1 MINPEQK
8 QLVQDTF
15 QYVKPV
21 SAAAAQLFYSRL
33 FQLNPSLR
41 PLFRG
46 DLEDQRRKLLAA
58 LTAVVEGL
66 DRFDEMLPGVQAMA
80 ARHETYGVQ
89 AAHYDDF
96 GAALLW
102 TLERALGPSW
112 TPPVRQAWA
121 AVYDSLSTAMKQA
134 VARK

>member
-1 MINPEQK
+1 MISPGQK

-33 FQLNPSLR
+33 FQLNPSLK
-41 PLFRG
+41 PLFKG
-46 DLEDQRRKLLAA
+46 DLEDQRRKLLASI
-58 LTAVVEGL
+58 TAVVEGL

-80 ARHETYGVQ
+80 ARHECYGVRPE
-89 AAHYDDF
+89 HYEDF

-112 TPPVRQAWA
+112 TPDVRQAWA
-121 AVYDSLSTAMKQA
+121 AVYDSLSSAMKQA
-134 VARK
+134 VAGK